1 MTTNPLSRRLAP
13 QSTEAAPRYAYGS
26 QEFLDWHNSRRT
38 RRDQH
43 GDIELEWYYDK
54 RGDARL
60 RYVKTGIRVDA

>member
-1 MTTNPLSRRLAP
+1 MADNPLMRRG
-13 QSTEAAPRYAYGS
+13 SGGGNEAAPRYAYGT

-38 RRDQH
+38 RRDRH

-60 RYVKTGIRVDA
+60 RYIKTGIRVAA